1 MKFKR
6 FSSFVL
12 SIICLAMLSLPGFAA
27 DARASNQI
35 MSYSMSTT
43 PGNGTI
49 DVEFGITGKGTM
61 SKLGCEYIYVYE
73 KVGTSWSYVTMRDE
87 DDTGMSKKNSFIH
100 NNMISIPCEDD
111 TEYKV
116 VVTVFAEDAEGRDSR
131 TQPFYL

>member
-61 SKLGCEYIYVYE
+61 SKLGCEYIYV
-73 KVGTSWSYVTMRDE
+73 TMRDE